1 MLGVTLATMQ
11 LPAPGR
17 HESPLPCPP
26 EGLCEILPPL
36 PVFRML
42 TLGGVS
48 ALESPL
54 HAQVQDRDTWSAPQD
69 LVPRGSTWG
78 RVV

>member
-1 MLGVTLATMQ
+1 MLRVTLATMQ

-17 HESPLPCPP
+17 HESPVHCPP

-36 PVFRML
+36 PVLRML

-54 HAQVQDRDTWSAPQD
+54 HAPIQDRDTW
-69 LVPRGSTWG
+69 
-78 RVV
+78 